1 MNSIKLLCECN
12 LAPKLH
18 IFVYTQRNKRDKIR
32 EDNEHLFRYCGT
44 ILYIK
49 HDNSMIDVRQFL
61 KSHRGTVVPPRGTV
75 VPRCGMTVPLRYL
88 QNTCGTNGKSTL
100 DRHLFVC
107 TRDAIHGV

>member
-18 IFVYTQRNKRDKIR
+18 IFIYTQRNKRDKIR

-61 KSHRGTVVPPRGTV
+61 KSRR
-75 VPRCGMTVPLRYL
+75 GMTVPLRYL